1 MESIGRSHGRTGNR
15 RRSQRQRR
23 RRTRGSRRRG
33 GHPAIPE
40 HALEG
45 GYEGALWPSDSK
57 RTASMVR
64 SERPAAT
71 PDPTCHNPTKL
82 LILRQLLS
90 SPTPAGERDGRKRI
104 PSTPSCTTFPRTHHA
119 APPEHDHGVAVHPR
133 RSPPPAPPRRWRTS
147 FPLVR
152 RPNRALLALVQ
163 AKLSFSETVLSLL
176 PHLFSGTAP

>member
-1 MESIGRSHGRTGNR
+1 LRRRRGDCPRHHGRVSSREAGRPGLESIGRSHGRTGNR

-33 GHPAIPE
+33 GHPGIPE

-71 PDPTCHNPTKL
+71 PDPTCHNPTRL

-90 SPTPAGERDGRKRI
+90 SPTPAGEEIIAIMD
-104 PSTPSCTTFPRTHHA
+104 
-119 APPEHDHGVAVHPR
+119 EER
-133 RSPPPAPPRRWRTS
+133 RGFDEMEA
-147 FPLVR
+147 
-152 RPNRALLALVQ
+152 LALASLFWRRRRQ
-163 AKLSFSETVLSLL
+163 PNSKTERRQRLKLR
-176 PHLFSGTAP
+176 